1 MANNGS
7 IYSFWESTQSIID
20 ESLSYTKIPTNL
32 ADQIKTCNSTYTVRF
47 GVQLGKKIH
56 NFVGWRSVHSDHI
69 MPAKGGIRYS
79 IDANQDEV
87 ESMAALMSYKCAIV
101 DVPFSGSK
109 GALKIDPKKYERGEM
124 ARITRRFAQELIK
137 RDLINPSQNVPAP
150 DLGTSEREM
159 AWIADEYQ
167 KLHPNDIN
175 GKACVTGKPLH
186 KKGIAGRNEA
196 TGRGVQFGLRE
207 FFEDKKLLDTKKIET
222 GLEGKTVIVQGL
234 GKVGYHAA
242 KCLSEDDGCKIISIV
257 EKSGSLFNEE
267 GLPVKKVKKWL
278 DEGKTLKRC
287 PYGKFFS
294 DSAKELERECDILI
308 PAAVENVINQK
319 NAKNIKAKVVAEAAN
334 GPVTYKGDKILNK
347 NGVLVIPDVY
357 LNAGG
362 VVVSYFEWV
371 RNISQMRFGR
381 LEKRRDEAQIDQ
393 FIKVV
398 EKMTN
403 QKMSK
408 VDKLKLFDGVD
419 EIDLIRSGL
428 NDMMVDAYQN
438 IRGQMLRSKLPNLK
452 IASFK
457 LALEKIAGAY
467 DTIAL

>member
-1 MANNGS
+1 MSKNGS
-7 IYSFWESTQSIID
+7 NYSFWESTNSIVD
-20 ESLSYTKIPTNL
+20 EALAYTKIPSNL

-69 MPAKGGIRYS
+69 NPAKGGIRYS

-109 GALKIDPKKYERGEM
+109 GALKIDPKKYERSEL

-167 KLHPNDIN
+167 KLNPNDIN

-207 FFEDKKLLDTKKIET
+207 FFQDKKILDKKKIEH
-222 GLEGKTVIVQGL
+222 GLENKTVIVQGL

-242 KCLSEDDGCKIISIV
+242 KCLSEDDGCKVISIV
-257 EKSGSLFNEE
+257 EKSGSLINED
-267 GLPVKKVKKWL
+267 GLPVKKVKRWL
-278 DEGKTLKRC
+278 EEGKTLKRC
-287 PYGKFFS
+287 PYGKFAS
-294 DSAKELERECDILI
+294 NSEKELERECDILI
-308 PAAVENVINQK
+308 PAAVENVINK
-319 NAKNIKAKVVAEAAN
+319 NNAKQINAKVIAEAAN
-334 GPVTYKGDKILNK
+334 GPVTFNADKILNK
-347 NGVLVIPDVY
+347 KGVLVIPDVY

-362 VVVSYFEWV
+362 VIVSYFEWV

-381 LEKRRDEAQIDQ
+381 LEKRRDEAQIAQ
-393 FIKVV
+393 LISVV
-398 EKMTN
+398 EKMTG
-403 QKMSK
+403 QKMPKIDK
-408 VDKLKLFDGVD
+408 VKLFDGVD

-452 IASFK
+452 IAAFK

>member
-1 MANNGS
+1 MSNKSTN
-7 IYSFWESTQSIID
+7 YSFWESTNSIV
-20 ESLSYTKIPTNL
+20 EEALTHTKIPANL

-87 ESMAALMSYKCAIV
+87 ESMAALMSYKCAV
-101 DVPFSGSK
+101 MDVPFSGSK
-109 GALKIDPKKYERGEM
+109 GALKIDPKKYERSEL

-137 RDLINPSQNVPAP
+137 RDLISPSQNVPAP

-167 KLHPNDIN
+167 KLYPNDIN
-175 GKACVTGKPLH
+175 GKACVTGKPLN

-196 TGRGVQFGLRE
+196 TGRGVQYGLRE
-207 FFEDKKLLDTKKIET
+207 VLQDKKILADKNIEP
-222 GLEGKTVIVQGL
+222 GLEGKSIIIQGL

-242 KCLSEDDGCKIISIV
+242 KFLSEDDGCKIISII
-257 EKSGSLFNEE
+257 EKDGSIYNKD
-267 GLPVKKVKKWL
+267 GLPIKKIKKWL
-278 DEGKTLKRC
+278 ADGKNLKKC
-287 PYGKFFS
+287 PYGKFYLNS
-294 DSAKELERECDILI
+294 SKELERKCDILI
-308 PAAVENVINQK
+308 PAAIENVINHN
-319 NAKNIKAKVVAEAAN
+319 NAKNINAKIVAEAAN
-334 GPVTYKGDKILNK
+334 GPVTFRGDKILNK
-347 NGVLVIPDVY
+347 KNILVIPDIY

-381 LEKRRDEAQIDQ
+381 LEKRRDEAQISQ
-393 FIKVV
+393 LISIV

-403 QKMSK
+403 QKMPK
-408 VDKLKLFDGVD
+408 VDKLKLFNGVD

-428 NDMMVDAYQN
+428 NDMMVDSYQN
-438 IRGQMLRSKLPNLK
+438 IRGQMLRGKIPNLK
-452 IASFK
+452 ISSFK
-457 LALEKIAGAY
+457 LAMEKIASAY

>member
-7 IYSFWESTQSIID
+7 NYSFWESTQSILD
-20 ESLSYTKIPTNL
+20 ESLSYTKIPSNL

-87 ESMAALMSYKCAIV
+87 ESMAALMS
-101 DVPFSGSK
+101 
-109 GALKIDPKKYERGEM
+109 
-124 ARITRRFAQELIK
+124 
-137 RDLINPSQNVPAP
+137 
-150 DLGTSEREM
+150 TSEREM

-308 PAAVENVINQK
+308 PAAIENVINQK